1 VATTSN
7 GDPPP
12 ESAFESCAFGASVAA
27 APFVGEDES
36 VGSATTADVV
46 KVPVAFGSSV
56 KAAVDELDGVADCAV
71 LDSSS
76 PSSASAV
83 ELAAVDVAEAAE
95 ELSFVVAVTAA
106 CVLVFCA
113 SVVVELCFSLEL
125 ALVTTVT
132 PGHRL

>member
-12 ESAFESCAFGASVAA
+12 ESAFESCAFGACVGAA
-27 APFVGEDES
+27 GEDES
-36 VGSATTADVV
+36 VGGATTADVV
-46 KVPVAFGSSV
+46 NVPVAFGSSV
-56 KAAVDELDGVADCAV
+56 KAAVDELDGVGDCAV

-83 ELAAVDVAEAAE
+83 ELAAVDVADAAE

-113 SVVVELCFSLEL
+113 SVVVELCFSLKL

>member
-12 ESAFESCAFGASVAA
+12 ESAFESCAFGASVGVA
-27 APFVGEDES
+27 GEDES
-36 VGSATTADVV
+36 VGGATTADVV
-46 KVPVAFGSSV
+46 NVPVAFGSSV